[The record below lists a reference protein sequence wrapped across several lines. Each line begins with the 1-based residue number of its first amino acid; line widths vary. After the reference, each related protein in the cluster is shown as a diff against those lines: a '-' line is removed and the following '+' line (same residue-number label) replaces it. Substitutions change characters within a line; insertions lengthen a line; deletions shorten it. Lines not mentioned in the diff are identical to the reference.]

1 MAYQITC
8 PVCGARDVY
17 EFRFGGEDRG
27 KKPFD
32 DVATPEAWYAYIH
45 LRTNAS
51 APQKEW
57 WFHRDGCRTW
67 FTIWRDPTI
76 NREVNGPEEN
86 Q

>member
-8 PVCGARDVY
+8 PICGARDIY

-27 KKPFD
+27 IKPFD
-32 DVATPEAWYAYIH
+32 DETTPDTWYAYTH
-45 LRTNAS
+45 LRTNAPK
-51 APQKEW
+51 PQKEW

-76 NREVNGPEEN
+76 NREVNEPEEN